1 VLLVGL
7 STIGLAAC
15 SSSSGSPAGQDAQS
29 QKGHGTS
36 TTSTPA
42 AGSAS
47 SAVGKPTKISF
58 GSGSIGQADPTTT
71 LPNERGNPI
80 PAAFAPG
87 QNIIISKT
95 GCMPQTLEANVSA
108 PVVWTNLSGT
118 PQRVVF
124 IDFAVDSGT
133 IPVGGTF
140 TWTTGDAVEMAYKLE
155 PSGKEC
161 KLQMNPVQP

>member
-1 VLLVGL
+1 
-7 STIGLAAC
+7 
-15 SSSSGSPAGQDAQS
+15 
-29 QKGHGTS
+29 
-36 TTSTPA
+36 
-42 AGSAS
+42 
-47 SAVGKPTKISF
+47 
-58 GSGSIGQADPTTT
+58 
-71 LPNERGNPI
+71 
-80 PAAFAPG
+80 
-87 QNIIISKT
+87 
-95 GCMPQTLEANVSA
+95 MPQTLEANVAA

-155 PSGKEC
+155 PSGKVC